1 MVLEWVGKRESERE
15 ERGGKKGQERGIA
28 SNRTALRERKIEKE
42 RDHMDEG
49 REGEGGGEITQRK
62 GHRRDA

>member
-42 RDHMDEG
+42 S
-49 REGEGGGEITQRK
+49 GEEEDR
-62 GHRRDA
+62 